1 MIINQTSKD
10 ANWIDE
16 TGNSIPF
23 NRTTKSERLKEK
35 YSNKILKEAQNA
47 TEKLK
52 SLRDLMDVAI
62 GEILEECRIENSVKL
77 DGKGNFTWYNFN
89 RSIRVEVNIN
99 ELITF
104 DEIKLESAKEK
115 LSSLIRDNT
124 NGDDFILSIV
134 EQAFQTTTGKLDTKR
149 ILSLKKHTSRI
160 VNLSIK
166 NTWQEAMDLI
176 DQSISRPTS
185 KKYMKVYLKDET
197 GEYQN
202 IQLNFSSL

>member
-124 NGDDFILSIV
+124 KGDDFILSIV

-185 KKYMKVYLKDET
+185 KKYMKVYLKDEA

-202 IQLNFSSL
+202 IPLNFSNL

>member
-47 TEKLK
+47 SEKLK
-52 SLRDLMDVAI
+52 ALRDLMDVAI
-62 GEILEECRIENSVKL
+62 GEILEECRSENSVKL
-77 DGKGNFTWYNFN
+77 DGKGNYTWYNFN

-124 NGDDFILSIV
+124 KGDDFILSIV

-185 KKYMKVYLKDET
+185 KKYMKVYLKDEA

-202 IQLNFSSL
+202 IPLNFSNL

>member
-10 ANWIDE
+10 VNWIDE

-47 TEKLK
+47 SEKLK
-52 SLRDLMDVAI
+52 ALRDLMDVAI
-62 GEILEECRIENSVKL
+62 GEILEECRGENSVKL
-77 DGKGNFTWYNFN
+77 DGKGNYTWYNFN

-124 NGDDFILSIV
+124 KGDDFILSIV

>member
-10 ANWIDE
+10 VNWIDE

-47 TEKLK
+47 SEKLK
-52 SLRDLMDVAI
+52 ALRDLMDVAI
-62 GEILEECRIENSVKL
+62 GEILEECRSENSVKL
-77 DGKGNFTWYNFN
+77 DGKGNYTWYNFN

-124 NGDDFILSIV
+124 KGDDFILSIV

>member
-10 ANWIDE
+10 VNWIDE

-124 NGDDFILSIV
+124 KGDDFILSIV

-166 NTWQEAMDLI
+166 NTWQEAMYLI
-176 DQSISRPTS
+176 DQSISRPSS

-202 IQLNFSSL
+202 IPLNFSNL

>member
-47 TEKLK
+47 SEKLK
-52 SLRDLMDVAI
+52 ALRDLMDVAI
-62 GEILEECRIENSVKL
+62 GEILEECRSENSVKL
-77 DGKGNFTWYNFN
+77 DGKGNYTWYNFN

-124 NGDDFILSIV
+124 KGDDFILSIV

-176 DQSISRPTS
+176 DQSISRPSS

-202 IQLNFSSL
+202 IPLNFSSL

>member
-115 LSSLIRDNT
+115 LLSLIRHNT
-124 NGDDFILSIV
+124 SGDDFIISII
-134 EQAFQTTTGKLDTKR
+134 EQAFQTAKGRLDTKR
-149 ILSLKKHTSRI
+149 ILGLKKHTTRI
-160 VNLSIK
+160 ANEGIRT
-166 NTWQEAMDLI
+166 TWREAMDLI

-202 IQLNFSSL
+202 IPLNFSNL